1 MLFTNKHQF
10 VIEHLRI
17 IVLPVG
23 YLIQLFTINTV
34 YYFSCSLN
42 CWNEHK
48 TVECSTV
55 TEKVQEKVDSEFL
68 SLYNFPTEDT
78 VPLEKLKL
86 LGKLFLTYMA
96 YC

>member
-1 MLFTNKHQF
+1 MN
-10 VIEHLRI
+10 
-17 IVLPVG
+17 LPISLIAQHCYLQINTYKLLD

-34 YYFSCSLN
+34 YCFSCSLN

-55 TEKVQEKVDSEFL
+55 IEKVQEKVDSELL

-86 LGKLFLTYMA
+86 LGK
-96 YC
+96 

>member
-1 MLFTNKHQF
+1 MAGLLNGMSPSCQ
-10 VIEHLRI
+10 VSLSCI
-17 IVLPVG
+17 ILKLD

-34 YYFSCSLN
+34 YCFSCSLN
-42 CWNEHK
+42 CWNDHK

-55 TEKVQEKVDSEFL
+55 IEKVQEKVDSELL

-86 LGKLFLTYMA
+86 LGK
-96 YC
+96 